1 MAEVKKIQKV
11 DIFKLKPYEN
21 NAKIHTEEQ
30 LEKLSKSI
38 EEFGFISPVLID
50 KDFNIIAGHGRVEV
64 AGTKAWAGKISGY
77 AQDSWA
83 ECVAEAVSDYYC
95 NGSKA
100 HANSKAIMAEL
111 RKYA

>member
-50 KDFNIIAGHGRVEV
+50 KDFNIIAGHGRVE
-64 AGTKAWAGKISGY
+64 AAKRSGVK
-77 AQDSWA
+77 
-83 ECVAEAVSDYYC
+83 EIPC
-95 NGSKA
+95 
-100 HANSKAIMAEL
+100 AIIEGFTETAEL
-111 RKYA
+111 V